1 MIGLALA
8 GGLLAAHLASVGIVG
23 WRLTH
28 GTGRR
33 GVIVGTPK
41 ITLLRPVCGVD
52 AFDRETLESSF
63 LQDWPDYEVIFC
75 APSERDPA
83 VALVRQL
90 MARHPH
96 VPALLL
102 TGQAKITGNP
112 KLDNLWK
119 GWQAAGAEW
128 VCMADSNL
136 LLPPDYLR
144 TLVATWDDR
153 TGLVTSPAVGTR
165 PKGMA
170 AALEA
175 AFLNG
180 NQGRL
185 QLASDS
191 LGQGFAQGKSLFWNK
206 ALLEEAGGLL
216 KLGRWLAED
225 VSATRL
231 VRAMGRKVRLTPAPF
246 AQPLGQRRLK
256 AVWDRQLRWSR
267 VRRDGF
273 PAIFALE
280 WLNGA
285 MLPLVLLMGLGHGEM
300 VLPFLALWYGAEW
313 VLARLAGWPHGPLDL
328 LAMPLRDALIWPLW
342 LATWAKRGIV
352 WRGHEMEVP
361 EAG

>member
-1 MIGLALA
+1 MIGLGLA
-8 GGLLAAHLASVGIVG
+8 GSFLAAHLASVALVG
-23 WRLTH
+23 WRMMH
-28 GTGRR
+28 GTGRQ
-33 GVIVGTPK
+33 GVIAGTPK

-63 LQDWPDYEVIFC
+63 HQDWPDYEVIFC

-90 MARHPH
+90 MAKHPK
-96 VPALLL
+96 VQALLL
-102 TGQAKITGNP
+102 TGQVKITGNP

-136 LLPPDYLR
+136 LLPPGYLR
-144 TLVATWDDR
+144 SLVAAWDNQ
-153 TGLVTSPAVGTR
+153 TGLVTSPASGAR
-165 PKGMA
+165 PDGLA
-170 AALEA
+170 GSLEA

-206 ALLEEAGGLL
+206 AMLEEAGGLL

-231 VRAMGRKVRLTPAPF
+231 VRAMGRKVRLTPVPF
-246 AQPLGQRRLK
+246 AQPLGRRSFK
-256 AVWDRQLRWSR
+256 AVWERQLRWSR

-273 PAIFALE
+273 PGIFAME
-280 WLNGA
+280 WVNGA
-285 MLPLVLLMGLGHGEM
+285 ALPLALLLASGHAEA
-300 VLPFLALWYGAEW
+300 VLPFVALWYGAEW
-313 VLARLAGWPHGPLDL
+313 ALARLAGWPHGWRDM

-342 LATWAKRGIV
+342 LTTWARRGIV
-352 WRGHEMEVP
+352 WRGNAMDVP
-361 EAG
+361 EAS

>member
-1 MIGLALA
+1 MIGTVLAS
-8 GGLLAAHLASVGIVG
+8 GLLTAHLATVGLVG
-23 WRLTH
+23 WRLTQ

-33 GVIVGTPK
+33 GVITGQPM

-63 LQDWPDYEVIFC
+63 LQDWPDYELIFC

-83 VALVRQL
+83 VALVREL
-90 MARHPH
+90 IAKHPE
-96 VPALLL
+96 VRALLL
-102 TGQAKITGNP
+102 AGQTRITGNP

-128 VCMADSNL
+128 ICMADSNL
-136 LLPPDYLR
+136 MLPPNYLR
-144 TLVATWDDR
+144 SLVAAWDDK
-153 TGLVTSPAVGTR
+153 TGLVTSPAAGSR
-165 PKGMA
+165 ADGWA
-170 AALEA
+170 ASLEA

-185 QLASDS
+185 QLACDS

-206 ALLEEAGGLL
+206 SLLEEAGGLL

-246 AQPLGQRRLK
+246 AQPLGRRK
-256 AVWDRQLRWSR
+256 FRAVWDRQLRWSR

-273 PAIFALE
+273 PGIFALE
-280 WLNGA
+280 WVNGA
-285 MLPLVLLMGLGHGEM
+285 FLPVLLLMLAGHSELL
-300 VLPFLALWYGAEW
+300 LPFVALWYGAEW
-313 VLARLAGWPHGPLDL
+313 ALARLAGWPHGWRDL

-342 LATWAKRGIV
+342 LATWARRGIV
-352 WRGHEMEVP
+352 WRGHEMDIP
-361 EAG
+361 EAS